1 MHYACTHFNQNIF
14 MLFNAIQHFKL
25 LAKVYIVFRHGY
37 LNSSF
42 VAIDGKVVLFK
53 VREFKEAKI

>member
-1 MHYACTHFNQNIF
+1 MHVCAHFNHNIF
-14 MLFNAIQHFKL
+14 MLFNPFQHFKL

-37 LNSSF
+37 LNSSS

-53 VREFKEAKI
+53 VREVKEAKI